1 MKIMNYSVTI
11 KPHPS
16 KEPALVINEH
26 LAERL
31 NLTRKKRCVA
41 SFGNHKNFVNIFI
54 KKDVP
59 ENEISLSVDVIE
71 NLLIPTYPSFE
82 IRIMGNEIMFG
93 PCIGILSDQRD
104 SSITKTTLKEA
115 SMNALDYASIKGAM
129 ILFALDKVNKVD
141 QLIEGYCYNPKNDS
155 WERGRFPYPLSIYRK
170 ITISDEWQNHF
181 LSVIGDTVFNNYF
194 FDKWDMY
201 RWFSKELNLLP
212 HIPETTLFEE
222 KRNITEMLEKYNVLY
237 IKPSQG
243 MKGTGIVKVIKEN
256 QKITFMHRADDKNIE
271 VTTEGE
277 NDFKAIVG
285 KLFEPGNYIIQ
296 QGLELISFKGGIV
309 DFRCAMQ
316 KNEAFEWV
324 CNGIFARTG
333 AKESIVSNI
342 SDGGTALPS
351 LELMKE
357 IFNLSEIEAF
367 NMKNSIISVCSKACM
382 ALDEYGLNL
391 GTLGL
396 DIGIDKNRNIW
407 LIEINNRRPHPRI
420 ALRANDIQ
428 SYYAI
433 MSGPMHYAKAL
444 AGFRYKEVDDHVL

>member
-1 MKIMNYSVTI
+1 
-11 KPHPS
+11 
-16 KEPALVINEH
+16 
-26 LAERL
+26 
-31 NLTRKKRCVA
+31 
-41 SFGNHKNFVNIFI
+41 
-54 KKDVP
+54 
-59 ENEISLSVDVIE
+59 
-71 NLLIPTYPSFE
+71 
-82 IRIMGNEIMFG
+82 
-93 PCIGILSDQRD
+93 
-104 SSITKTTLKEA
+104 
-115 SMNALDYASIKGAM
+115 
-129 ILFALDKVNKVD
+129 
-141 QLIEGYCYNPKNDS
+141 
-155 WERGRFPYPLSIYRK
+155 
-170 ITISDEWQNHF
+170 
-181 LSVIGDTVFNNYF
+181 
-194 FDKWDMY
+194 
-201 RWFSKELNLLP
+201 
-212 HIPETTLFEE
+212 
-222 KRNITEMLEKYNVLY
+222 
-237 IKPSQG
+237 
-243 MKGTGIVKVIKEN
+243 
-256 QKITFMHRADDKNIE
+256 MHRADDKNIE